1 MKLKNRLC
9 LGLIENFRLYNCLAK
24 YFRKSAQKIS
34 IFLQTAYNEAANV
47 SEEQKQISVILKDW
61 SGGNRASA
69 DVLLSLVYDELRKI
83 AAQYLRKERSD
94 HTLQPTALV
103 HEAYL
108 KLVDISDISW
118 QDRAHFFAVSSNVMR
133 QILVDYAR
141 ARLADKRGGAAQRI
155 ALEDAISFSNE
166 PDVDLIALDEAL
178 KQLAEFD
185 EQQSRLV
192 ELRFFGGLT
201 IEETA
206 EVLGISPATVKR
218 EWTMAKAWLF
228 RRMKNEF

>member
-1 MKLKNRLC
+1 M
-9 LGLIENFRLYNCLAK
+9 
-24 YFRKSAQKIS
+24 
-34 IFLQTAYNEAANV
+34 
-47 SEEQKQISVILKDW
+47 
-61 SGGNRASA
+61 
-69 DVLLSLVYDELRKI
+69 SLVYDELRKI
-83 AAQYLRKERSD
+83 AGQYLRKERSD

-133 QILVDYAR
+133 HILVDHAR
-141 ARLADKRGGAAQRI
+141 ARATGKRGGEAERI

-166 PDVDLIALDEAL
+166 PDVDLLALDEAL

-185 EQQSRLV
+185 EQQSRIV

-206 EVLGISPATVKR
+206 HVVGISSATVKR
-218 EWTMAKAWLF
+218 EWAMAKSWLF
-228 RRMKNEF
+228 RKLKQ

>member
-1 MKLKNRLC
+1 M
-9 LGLIENFRLYNCLAK
+9 
-24 YFRKSAQKIS
+24 SD
-34 IFLQTAYNEAANV
+34 
-47 SEEQKQISVILKDW
+47 EQKQISVILRDW

-69 DVLLSLVYDELRKI
+69 DALLSLVYDELRKI
-83 AAQYLRKERSD
+83 AGQYLRKERSD

-118 QDRAHFFAVSSNVMR
+118 QDRAHFFAVASNVMR
-133 QILVDYAR
+133 HILVDHAR
-141 ARLADKRGGAAQRI
+141 AHLTEKRGGEVQRI
-155 ALEDAISFSNE
+155 TLEDALSFSKK
-166 PDVDLIALDEAL
+166 PDIDLLALDEAL

-185 EQQSRLV
+185 EQQSRIV

-206 EVLGISPATVKR
+206 HVLGISPATVKR

-228 RRMKNEF
+228 RRMRDEG